1 MKSPCH
7 KFFERNRNQRSDPNQ
22 DVEVIV
28 ETDAVVDNENLVEC
42 DVEAGIIS
50 TTSVLNLH

>member
-7 KFFERNRNQRSDPNQ
+7 KFFDRNYNQRSDPTQ

-28 ETDAVVDNENLVEC
+28 ETDAVVDNDNLVEC
-42 DVEAGIIS
+42 DIEAGIIHLYS
-50 TTSVLNLH
+50 LF

>member
-7 KFFERNRNQRSDPNQ
+7 KFFDRNYNQRSDPTQ

-28 ETDAVVDNENLVEC
+28 ETDAVVDNDNLVEC
-42 DVEAGIIS
+42 DIEAGII
-50 TTSVLNLH
+50 NLYLLF